1 MDKSIWL
8 DTIAIELIG
17 ENRVVSTHQSE
28 NPLSEMRLML
38 RHISTAFAKIIIRKA
53 GRKNTVPLSW
63 HYASFRE
70 LQFLL

>member
-38 RHISTAFAKIIIRKA
+38 SNVIKLTRSYQKERDRKS
-53 GRKNTVPLSW
+53 VV
-63 HYASFRE
+63 
-70 LQFLL
+70 

>member
-1 MDKSIWL
+1 MDDVNFDVSDYSATTFSMDKSIWL

-38 RHISTAFAKIIIRKA
+38 SNVIKLTRSYQKESCKA
-53 GRKNTVPLSW
+53 G
-63 HYASFRE
+63 
-70 LQFLL
+70 